1 MKLLVIDGQ
10 GGGVGKSLIQAL
22 KSAMPAQPVLALGT
36 NAAAAAAML
45 RAGADQAATGENAIC
60 YQCQS
65 ADIIVGVIGILHA
78 NAMLGEISPAIASAV
93 SASAAQKVLIPLDRC
108 GIHIVGVARQS
119 LDAAIAG
126 AVKAVMELCNERAK
140 QASSRP

>member
-22 KSAMPAQPVLALGT
+22 KAAIPSQPVLALGT

-45 RAGADQAATGENAIC
+45 RAGANQAATGENAIC

-93 SASAAQKVLIPLDRC
+93 SSSAAQKVLIPLDRC
-108 GIHIVGVARQS
+108 GIHVVGVMRQS
-119 LDAAIAG
+119 LDVAIDN
-126 AVKAVMELCNERAK
+126 AVKTVIELCDCNAAPAAK
-140 QASSRP
+140 QP